1 MYALGHYGV
10 ALLVYAP
17 VGFLLARSDPT
28 LALAGGAGV
37 LALATVPDYD
47 LRLPLVSHR
56 GITHTLLFT
65 LAVAGS
71 LGAVGW
77 QLGQG
82 SYAPLGSPT
91 RSAMFGFGVGLLGI
105 GSHILG
111 DVLTP
116 AGVAILW
123 PLSDREYS
131 VSLTRADNTLANWG
145 LFALGVFATAGALVL
160 SVQV

>member
-10 ALLVYAP
+10 ALLLYAP
-17 VGFLLARSDPT
+17 VGFLLARFEPT
-28 LALAGGAGV
+28 LTALGGAGV

-47 LRLPLVSHR
+47 LRVPLVSHR

-65 LAVAGS
+65 FAVAGL
-71 LGAVGW
+71 LGTVGW
-77 QLGQG
+77 QLGRG
-82 SYAPLGSPT
+82 SYTPLGGPV
-91 RSAMFGFGVGLLGI
+91 RSAAFGFGVGLFGI

-116 AGVAILW
+116 AGVAVLW
-123 PLSDREYS
+123 PLSDHEYS

-145 LFALGVFATAGALVL
+145 LFALGVVATAGALLL
-160 SVQV
+160 SMQV